1 MKKLLFLLLVLP
13 IISFGQWTEN
23 FDAGTTL
30 PAGWAVINNGGD
42 NGWFFGVPGS
52 GTAQSGTNVASITFD
67 SVAHDDHLITK
78 AINVQV
84 GISDQISFYIKS
96 KESIYE
102 EDYEVLLSTTDQT
115 AAAFTTVLQATEKAP
130 DTWTQKSFNL
140 SSYAGQTVYVSI
152 HATDEDQSE
161 LYADTFVVNG
171 LPTLAPINN
180 DCSGAI
186 SLTVGND
193 FNSGA
198 ITSTNENAT
207 TDITATCQTNSGN
220 NVWFSVV
227 VPASGNITVQ
237 TGPVSGSTF
246 TDSILSVYE
255 GVCGSLT
262 QINCN
267 DDDYD
272 SGLFSKLVLTGQTP
286 GAVLYVSVWRYTGDL
301 GGGSTTGQFQISAYD
316 ESTLATSETS
326 LAKNKIT
333 IYPNP
338 FVEVLNVSDVTKVR
352 SVTISDA
359 SGRLVKTI
367 DQPTSTLQLGELK
380 SGMYV
385 VTLNMKDGSKQTIK
399 TIKK

>member
-30 PAGWAVINNGGD
+30 PAGWAVINNGGA
-42 NGWFFGVPGS
+42 NGWVFGPPEN
-52 GTAQSGTNVASITFD
+52 GTAQSGDNVASIKYD
-67 SVAHDDHLITK
+67 SIAHDDHLITK

-84 GISDQISFYIKS
+84 GISNYISFYVKS
-96 KESIYE
+96 SLSYYLEN
-102 EDYEVLLSTTDQT
+102 YEVLLSTTDQT
-115 AAAFTTVLQATEKAP
+115 AASFTTVLQATEKAP
-130 DTWTQKSFNL
+130 SSWTKKSFNL

-152 HATDEDQSE
+152 HATDTDQYE

-171 LPTLAPINN
+171 LPPSVPAN
-180 DCSGAI
+180 DTCSGAVPLAI
-186 SLTVGND
+186 GSD

-198 ITSTNENAT
+198 VTSTNKDAT
-207 TDITATCQTNSGN
+207 TDGTAICQTNSGN

-227 VPASGNITVQ
+227 VPASGNITLE

-246 TDSILSVYE
+246 TDTVMSAY
-255 GVCGSLT
+255 GGTCGSLT
-262 QINCN
+262 QIACN
-267 DDDYD
+267 DDVAPGIL
-272 SGLFSKLVLTGQTP
+272 SSKISLTGQTP
-286 GAVLYVSVWRYTGDL
+286 GETLYISVWRYTGT
-301 GGGSTTGQFQISAYD
+301 SSNTTGQFQISAYD
-316 ESTLATSETS
+316 SATLGTTEVTAN
-326 LAKNKIT
+326 KNNINV
-333 IYPNP
+333 YPNP
-338 FVEVLNVSDVTKVR
+338 FAEVLNVSDVTKVR
-352 SVTISDA
+352 SVTISDV

-380 SGMYV
+380 SGLYL